1 VNANEI
7 IDRAR
12 EFGHDFDRGSVSSLL
27 SNSKRRPHLD
37 STKSGASGRAPDRLM
52 NHNEYPK
59 RLGISRLFGGYL
71 TDVAAHN
78 FRRIV
83 EVVGFNDVA
92 ALFLFGLA
100 VIAVIWLKAIEG
112 DRLLGIVILFAILL
126 FYYRLSG
133 TKVRLAEL
141 KNEAVR
147 LH

>member
-1 VNANEI
+1 
-7 IDRAR
+7 
-12 EFGHDFDRGSVSSLL
+12 
-27 SNSKRRPHLD
+27 
-37 STKSGASGRAPDRLM
+37 M

-133 TKVRLAEL
+133 TKVRLAQL

-147 LH
+147 LQLEADRESKQLDLPALEKPADRRSD

>member
-1 VNANEI
+1 
-7 IDRAR
+7 
-12 EFGHDFDRGSVSSLL
+12 
-27 SNSKRRPHLD
+27 
-37 STKSGASGRAPDRLM
+37 M

-147 LH
+147 LQLEADRKSKQLDLPALEKPADRRSD

>member
-1 VNANEI
+1 
-7 IDRAR
+7 
-12 EFGHDFDRGSVSSLL
+12 
-27 SNSKRRPHLD
+27 
-37 STKSGASGRAPDRLM
+37 M

-126 FYYRLSG
+126 FYYRLGG

-147 LH
+147 LQLEADRKSKQLDLPALEKPADRRSD